1 MGEHGQQS
9 CSPPSAS
16 TFHGAG
22 RHIEDTGGLRDR
34 VALHIDQHQSSS
46 LIDRKLRERRQ
57 ELAVQILSF
66 CGRFRGLMGLKE
78 LFQALCIVDRR
89 RLAGGGLA
97 SPVETGIHRDA
108 VEPCGDSGLAAE
120 GVGCPEGGH
129 ESVLHSVRGFLP
141 VSQGAQGHR
150 PEPVTMPAYEL
161 TKSLGVAPDM
171 AGQQLRVT
179 E

>member
-16 TFHGAG
+16 AFHCAG
-22 RHIEDTGGLRDR
+22 RHIEDTGGLRHR
-34 VALHIDQHQSSS
+34 IALHIDQHQSSP
-46 LIDRKLRERRQ
+46 LIDRQLRERRQ
-57 ELAVQILSF
+57 ELAVQILAF
-66 CGRFRGLMGLKE
+66 CGRFSGLMGFEE
-78 LFQALCIVDRR
+78 LFQALRVVDWR
-89 RLAGGGLA
+89 RLAGSSLA
-97 SPVETGIHRDA
+97 GPVETGIHRDA
-108 VEPCGDSGLAAE
+108 VEPRGDSGLAAE
-120 GVGCPEGGH
+120 GVCCPEGGH
-129 ESVLHSVRGFLP
+129 ECVLNSVRGFLP

-161 TKSLGVAPDM
+161 SESLGVAPDM

>member
-1 MGEHGQQS
+1 MLS
-9 CSPPSAS
+9 PSAS
-16 TFHGAG
+16 AFHGAG
-22 RHIEDTGGLRDR
+22 RHIEDSGGFRDR

-46 LIDRKLRERRQ
+46 LIDRKLRERGQ
-57 ELAVQILSF
+57 ELTVQILTF

-78 LFQALCIVDRR
+78 LFQALCVVDGR
-89 RLAGGGLA
+89 RLAGSSLA
-97 SPVETGIHRDA
+97 GPVEAGIHRDA

-120 GVGCPEGGH
+120 GVRCPEGGH
-129 ESVLHSVRGFLP
+129 ESVLNSVRGFLP
-141 VSQGAQGHR
+141 VSQGAQRHR

-161 TKSLGVAPDM
+161 TKGLGVAPDM